1 MKVSINKILEN
12 MPKNLTDL
20 EKVRYIY
27 LKMGDIF
34 SYNRDFL
41 YIDDYRYVND
51 MYNEVITKEKIE
63 KGNYKNKI
71 ASLCKQMSEISCETI
86 NKLNPS
92 KIKARIVGYNPDK
105 ETHVEV
111 IVTISDK
118 SYNLNINL
126 DLYKIQKGMRTVGFA
141 TTNKAIDETECVVL
155 SSDEIK
161 KMDEKLNYCKYGMYM
176 DDAIEMIKS
185 EMQDTKNIEK
195 LISENELKTG
205 RKEDIIFKYKV
216 DFIFKYLKN
225 NLPEDKKLEIYE
237 LCKYYKKL
245 FKELLTEKER
255 VDNNIQKFDIY
266 LKEDGKNKKENALY
280 QIKMRERIIY
290 YLYFDEERGFA
301 EIDEKSLRNLDNTGN
316 IEYIDYLKLEYLKKQ
331 KSDFLGRRKKS

>member
-316 IEYIDYLKLEYLKKQ
+316 IEYIDYLKPEYLKKQ

>member
-111 IVTISDK
+111 VVTISDE

-155 SSDEIK
+155 SPDEIK

-176 DDAIEMIKS
+176 DDAIEMIKA

-225 NLPEDKKLEIYE
+225 NLPEEKKLEIYE

-280 QIKMRERIIY
+280 QIKMKERIIY

-316 IEYIDYLKLEYLKKQ
+316 IEYIDYLKPEYLKKQ